1 MTTQAD
7 PTTPTVTR
15 QPGQITRSNRRWLW
29 GSLVPATVIFL
40 VLSAYPVVNLIGL
53 SLGTVSW
60 ENGQAHFEYV
70 GLANYEHLFG
80 TEEVFWIG
88 VRNTVV
94 FAIGVVAFQM
104 VLGFAMALSVMRA
117 GSFGRPL
124 LTGIFLLPI
133 VIPPVVIGTMWR
145 LLLGREFGGVNQFLE
160 FIGLSGADWLGD
172 PSLALASVMFVDIWH
187 WTPFVFLLL
196 LAGLESLDTEV
207 LEAARIDVQ
216 SFWQELRYI
225 LIPMMA
231 PTLLITL
238 MFRIILSFKVFDEVF
253 LLTSGGP
260 GTATEVINLSIY
272 KVFFGQDRVGD
283 AAAMSVVTLVFVTAL
298 IVGTNFAIRA
308 WRNRSVRDAQ

>member
-1 MTTQAD
+1 MIVLVIVVGYLVGSIPVA
-7 PTTPTVTR
+7 
-15 QPGQITRSNRRWLW
+15 
-29 GSLVPATVIFL
+29 SLVARRHGVDDLREVGDHNPGYWNAKEQLGRRAAVPVFVGDVLKGVVPALLALAV
-40 VLSAYPVVNLIGL
+40 ADD
-53 SLGTVSW
+53 
-60 ENGQAHFEYV
+60 GQWWLPYV
-70 GLANYEHLFG
+70 ATGAAMVGHSFP
-80 TEEVFWIG
+80 
-88 VRNTVV
+88 V
-94 FAIGVVAFQM
+94 FAGFRGGRS
-104 VLGFAMALSVMRA
+104 VLTFVG

-145 LLLGREFGGVNQFLE
+145 LLLGREFGGVNQVLE
-160 FIGLSGADWLGD
+160 FIGLAGADWLGD
-172 PSLALASVMFVDIWH
+172 PSLALGAVMFVDIWH

-207 LEAARIDVQ
+207 LEAARIDLQ

-272 KVFFGQDRVGD
+272 KTFFGQDRVGD
-283 AAAMSVVTLVFVTAL
+283 AAAMSVVTLASVTAL
-298 IVGTNFAIRA
+298 IVGTNLAIRA
-308 WRNRSVRDAQ
+308 WRNRSVKDSA

>member
-1 MTTQAD
+1 MTAQAESD
-7 PTTPTVTR
+7 IQIPKRP
-15 QPGQITRSNRRWLW
+15 PGQIARSNTRWLW
-29 GSLVPATVIFL
+29 GSLVPVTIIFL
-40 VLSAYPVVNLIGL
+40 LLSAYPVANLVGL
-53 SLGTVSW
+53 SLGKVTW

-70 GLANYEHLFG
+70 GLANYDHLF
-80 TEEVFWIG
+80 TKEEVFWVG
-88 VRNTVV
+88 VRNTLV
-94 FAIGVVAFQM
+94 FAIGVVGFQM

-145 LLLGREFGGVNQFLE
+145 LLLGREFGGVNQVLE
-160 FIGLSGADWLGD
+160 FVGLSGADWLGD
-172 PSLALASVMFVDIWH
+172 PSLALGAVMFVDIWH

-207 LEAARIDVQ
+207 LEAARIDLR

-272 KVFFGQDRVGD
+272 KVFFNQDRVGD
-283 AAAMSVVTLVFVTAL
+283 AAAMSVVTLAAVSAL

-308 WRNRSVRDAQ
+308 WRNRAVKETQ

>member
-1 MTTQAD
+1 MTAQAD
-7 PTTPTVTR
+7 LEVQSPKRP
-15 QPGQITRSNRRWLW
+15 PGQITRANTRWLW
-29 GSLVPATVIFL
+29 GSLIPVTVIFL
-40 VLSAYPVVNLIGL
+40 LLSAYPVANLVGL
-53 SLGTVSW
+53 SLGTVTW
-60 ENGQAHFEYV
+60 EDGQAHFEYV
-70 GLANYEHLFG
+70 GLANYHHLF
-80 TEEVFWIG
+80 TKEEVFWVG
-88 VRNTVV
+88 VRNTLI

-117 GSFGRPL
+117 SSFGRPL

-145 LLLGREFGGVNQFLE
+145 LLLGREFGGVNQVLE
-160 FIGLSGADWLGD
+160 FIGLAGADWLGD
-172 PSLALASVMFVDIWH
+172 PSLALGAVMFVDIWH

-207 LEAARIDVQ
+207 LEAARIDLQ

-272 KVFFGQDRVGD
+272 KVFFNQDRVGD
-283 AAAMSVVTLVFVTAL
+283 AAAMSVVTLASVTAL
-298 IVGTNFAIRA
+298 IVGTNLAIRA
-308 WRNRSVRDAQ
+308 WRNRSVKDNA

>member
-1 MTTQAD
+1 MTVQAD
-7 PTTPTVTR
+7 PGVQIPKRPT
-15 QPGQITRSNRRWLW
+15 GQITRSNTLWLW
-29 GSLVPATVIFL
+29 GSLAPVTIIFL
-40 VLSAYPVVNLIGL
+40 LLSAYPVANLVGL
-53 SLGTVSW
+53 SLGNVTW

-70 GLANYEHLFG
+70 GLANYEHLF
-80 TEEVFWIG
+80 TKEEVFWVG
-88 VRNTVV
+88 VRNTLV
-94 FAIGVVAFQM
+94 FAIGVVGFQM
-104 VLGFAMALSVMRA
+104 VLGFAMALCVIRA

-145 LLLGREFGGVNQFLE
+145 LLLGREFGGVNQVLE
-160 FIGLSGADWLGD
+160 STGLPGADWLGD
-172 PSLALASVMFVDIWH
+172 PSLALGAVMFVDIWH

-207 LEAARIDVQ
+207 LQAARIDLQ
-216 SFWQELRYI
+216 SFWQELWYI

-272 KVFFGQDRVGD
+272 KVFFNQDRVGD
-283 AAAMSVVTLVFVTAL
+283 AAAMSVVTLASVTAL
-298 IVGTNFAIRA
+298 IVGANLAIRA
-308 WRNRSVRDAQ
+308 WRNRSVKETP

>member
-1 MTTQAD
+1 MTAD
-7 PTTPTVTR
+7 VDPVSTLQKPA
-15 QPGQITRSNRRWLW
+15 PGRISRANRRWLL
-29 GSLVPATVIFL
+29 GSLLPVTVIFL
-40 VLSAYPVVNLIGL
+40 LLSAYPVVNLVGL
-53 SLGTVSW
+53 SLGSVTW
-60 ENGQAHFEYV
+60 EGGQAHFDYV
-70 GLANYEHLFG
+70 GLANYDHLF
-80 TEEVFWIG
+80 TKEEVFWIG
-88 VRNTVV
+88 VRNTLV
-94 FAIGVVAFQM
+94 FAIGVVGFQM

-117 GSFGRPL
+117 GSVGRPL

-145 LLLGREFGGVNQFLE
+145 LLLGREFGGVNQALE
-160 FIGLSGADWLGD
+160 FIGLAGADWLGD
-172 PSLALASVMFVDIWH
+172 PSLALGAVMFVDIWH

-207 LEAARIDVQ
+207 LEAARMDLQ
-216 SFWQELRYI
+216 TFWQELRYI

-283 AAAMSVVTLVFVTAL
+283 AAAMSVVTLASVTAL
-298 IVGTNFAIRA
+298 IVGTNLAIRA
-308 WRNRSVRDAQ
+308 WRARSVKEEP

>member
-1 MTTQAD
+1 MTARTD
-7 PTTPTVTR
+7 PAVTIPR
-15 QPGQITRSNRRWLW
+15 RPSGQITRSNKRWLW
-29 GSLVPATVIFL
+29 GSLIPVTIIFL
-40 VLSAYPVVNLIGL
+40 VLSAYPVANLIGL
-53 SLGTVSW
+53 SLGTVTW
-60 ENGQAHFEYV
+60 ENGQAQFEYV
-70 GLANYEHLFG
+70 GLANYEHLF
-80 TEEVFWIG
+80 TKEKVFWIG
-88 VRNTVV
+88 VRNTLI
-94 FAIGVVAFQM
+94 FAVGVVAFQM

-117 GSFGRPL
+117 GSVGRPL

-145 LLLGREFGGVNQFLE
+145 LLLGREFGGVNQVLE
-160 FIGLSGADWLGD
+160 FIGLAGADWLGD
-172 PSLALASVMFVDIWH
+172 PSLALGAVMFVDIWH

-207 LEAARIDVQ
+207 LEAARIDLQ
-216 SFWQELRYI
+216 SFWQELRFI
-225 LIPMMA
+225 LIPMMT

-272 KVFFGQDRVGD
+272 KTFFGQDRVGD
-283 AAAMSVVTLVFVTAL
+283 AAAMSVITLASVTAL

-308 WRNRSVRDAQ
+308 WRNRSVGERS